1 MLDKLREISHSIWEP
16 VGEMI
21 SAIFGV
27 SDIWFPIIS
36 YIVITIA
43 SLFLLKL
50 ILDKSVTAAS
60 SLTLSLVWS
69 FLKKLIIYT
78 LIIAVATFIVISL
91 YFYVESLYGEYQEE
105 NIQTEKREQSV
116 DYLLL

>member
-1 MLDKLREISHSIWEP
+1 MLDKLREISHSVWEP
-16 VGEMI
+16 VGEMM
-21 SAIFGV
+21 STIFAV

-50 ILDKSVTAAS
+50 ILDKTVSTAS
-60 SLTLSLVWS
+60 SLTLGFIWS
-69 FLKKLIIYT
+69 FVKKLIIYT
-78 LIIAVATFIVISL
+78 VIIAVVAFIVISL

-105 NIQTEKREQSV
+105 SIQTEKREQSV